1 MLHKIKLQNWKSHNE
16 TELEFKPGINVL
28 VGPMG
33 SGKSSVL
40 QAICFALF
48 GSVPEVKRRDVK
60 VSELVKRNS
69 GSQAAINLDVEAD
82 DKAFHIERIINNKG
96 TEATVRDTDGVMLA
110 GTNSTQATAFL
121 KNILKLDE
129 DTFLRTVYAK
139 QNEIDLFLQLNPQER
154 KTRLDELIGVHKFEA
169 ARRNCVKLANQLQ
182 VKTETKGN
190 LLRGLEPEKTLA
202 DIGNLE
208 TEISQ
213 FVLEARELENKV
225 ISAQTQKLS
234 KESELR
240 ELRNTFSEF
249 SRLEEQQRL
258 LIKQLNEIR
267 LKLKDSVI
275 SIVEVKSKQGEVL
288 ARIEYLD
295 NYKFELNRKIEQAG
309 KELVIVERQL
319 GIADNRLA
327 DVKLQVEKIS
337 AIKFELEQLTK
348 QISLE
353 NPKAEL
359 ERLEKEIKDMDKE
372 ISSAESEIRL
382 LRKHL
387 AELETAEGVCPTC
400 SRALEIEAK
409 EKLMH
414 DRALLID
421 NLIAKAE
428 KLNTEKEELD
438 LQKRKISE
446 FISQQEDLL
455 EEIKREPDFL
465 KQQADLTEQLANNQ
479 QILQNITT
487 NLEKSKSE
495 LKETEFNLSELRKQ
509 ESELREKLH
518 LAELKEQE
526 QGLNAELAGVQARLA
541 VKPDNSVLE
550 NAENN
555 YRIALQQYE
564 ELFARQRSIEFIAD
578 EKRKRLADLM
588 KKQKQAEQI
597 QLETADLHRKI
608 EFLQQFRNSLL
619 IAQESLRKEL
629 ISAVNELMSTLWN
642 KLYPYEKWIS
652 IQLEASDTDY
662 TLQLRAAEGD
672 WVNVAGFAS
681 GGERMLAALV
691 LRLAFAKILAPEFNI
706 LILDEPTHNL
716 DDAAINTLM
725 LALQEHLPEFLEQ
738 LFIVTHE
745 EKLAEVGNNII
756 RLA

>member
-1 MLHKIKLQNWKSHNE
+1 MITKVKLQNWKSHNE

-69 GSQAAINLDVEAD
+69 GSQAAIELTLETE
-82 DKAFHIERIINNKG
+82 DKTFHIMRIINSKG
-96 TEATVRDTDGVMLA
+96 SEATVRDADGVMLA
-110 GTNSTQATAFL
+110 GTNSTQVTAFL

-169 ARRNCVKLANQLQ
+169 ARKNCVKLTNQLE
-182 VKTETKGN
+182 VKAEAKIN
-190 LLRGLEPEKTLA
+190 LLKGLELEKVSV
-202 DIGNLE
+202 DINALE
-208 TEISQ
+208 SEISQ
-213 FVLEARELENKV
+213 LVSEARELENKV

-240 ELRNTFSEF
+240 ELRNVFNEF
-249 SRLEEQQRL
+249 NRFEEQQRL

-275 SIVEVKSKQGEVL
+275 SIVEVKSKQGEIL

-309 KELVIVERQL
+309 KELVITERQI

-327 DVKLQVEKIS
+327 DVKLQLEKIT

-348 QISLE
+348 QINLE

-359 ERLEKEIKDMDKE
+359 EKLENELKSHAKEIA
-372 ISSAESEIRL
+372 SAESEIRL

-387 AELETAEGVCPTC
+387 AELETAEGICPTC
-400 SRALEIEAK
+400 SRALEAETK
-409 EKLMH
+409 EKLIH
-414 DRALLID
+414 DRESIIN
-421 NLIAKAE
+421 NLIARAE
-428 KLNTEKEELD
+428 QLNAGKEELE

-455 EEIKREPDFL
+455 EETKKEPDFL
-465 KQQADLTEQLANNQ
+465 KQQADLTGQLANNQ
-479 QILQNITT
+479 QILQNINA
-487 NLEKSKSE
+487 NLEKSKTE
-495 LKETEFNLSELRKQ
+495 LREAEANSIELRKQ
-509 ESELREKLH
+509 ESELREQLH

-526 QGLNAELAGVQARLA
+526 QGLSAELADVQAKLA
-541 VKPDNSVLE
+541 TKPDVSALE
-550 NAENN
+550 NAETAF
-555 YRIALQQYE
+555 RTALQQYE
-564 ELFARQRSIEFIAD
+564 ELSARQRSIAFIAE
-578 EKRKRLADLM
+578 EKRKRLAEM
-588 KKQKQAEQI
+588 VKKQKQAEQL
-597 QLETADLHRKI
+597 QLETAELHRKI

-619 IAQESLRKEL
+619 VAQESLRKEL
-629 ISAVNELMSTLWN
+629 ISAVNELMSILWN
-642 KLYPYEKWIS
+642 KLYPYEKWTS

-662 TLQLRAAEGD
+662 TLQLRAAEGG

-691 LRLAFAKILAPEFNI
+691 LRLAFAKILAPQFNV
-706 LILDEPTHNL
+706 LFLDEPTHNL

>member
-1 MLHKIKLQNWKSHNE
+1 MIKKIKLQNWKSHNE

-69 GSQAAINLDVEAD
+69 GSQAAIELELETE
-82 DKAFHIERIINNKG
+82 DKTFQIMRIIGSKG
-96 TEATVRDTDGVMLA
+96 TEATVRDADGVMLA
-110 GTNSTQATAFL
+110 GTNSTQVTAFL

-154 KTRLDELIGVHKFEA
+154 KTRLDELIGVHRFEA
-169 ARRNCVKLANQLQ
+169 ARKNCVKLANQLE
-182 VKTETKGN
+182 VKAEAKGN
-190 LLRGLEPEKTLA
+190 LLKGLELEKVSV
-202 DIGNLE
+202 DIGVLE
-208 TEISQ
+208 NEISEL
-213 FVLEARELENKV
+213 VAESRELENKV

-240 ELRNTFSEF
+240 ELRNVFNEF
-249 SRLEEQQRL
+249 NRFEEQQRL

-275 SIVEVKSKQGEVL
+275 SIVEVKSKQGEIL
-288 ARIEYLD
+288 ARIEYVD

-309 KELVIVERQL
+309 KELVITERQI

-327 DVKLQVEKIS
+327 DAKLQLEKIT

-348 QISLE
+348 QINLE

-359 ERLEKEIKDMDKE
+359 EKFENELKSHDKE
-372 ISSAESEIRL
+372 IASAESEIRL

-387 AELETAEGVCPTC
+387 AELETAEGTCPTC
-400 SRALEIEAK
+400 SQVLETETK
-409 EKLMH
+409 EKLIR
-414 DRALLID
+414 DREIIISS
-421 NLIAKAE
+421 LIAKAE
-428 KLNTEKEELD
+428 QLNIEKEELE
-438 LQKRKISE
+438 LQKRKIFE

-455 EEIKREPDFL
+455 EEIKKEPDLL
-465 KQQADLTEQLANNQ
+465 KQEADLTGQLANNQ
-479 QILQNITT
+479 QILQDITA
-487 NLEKSKSE
+487 NLEKSKTE
-495 LKETEFNLSELRKQ
+495 LREAEANSIGLRKQ
-509 ESELREKLH
+509 ESELREQLH

-526 QGLNAELAGVQARLA
+526 QGLNAELANVQAKLA
-541 VKPDNSVLE
+541 TKPDVSALE
-550 NAENN
+550 NAETAF
-555 YRIALQQYE
+555 RTALQQYE
-564 ELFARQRSIEFIAD
+564 ELSARQRSITFIAE
-578 EKRKRLADLM
+578 EKRKRLSDLV

-597 QLETADLHRKI
+597 QLETAELQRKI

-619 IAQESLRKEL
+619 VAQESLRKEL
-629 ISAVNELMSTLWN
+629 IAAVNELMSVLWN

-672 WVNVAGFAS
+672 WVNVEGFAS

-691 LRLAFAKILAPEFNI
+691 LRLAFAKILAPQFNV

-738 LFIVTHE
+738 LFIITHE

-756 RLA
+756 RLT

>member
-1 MLHKIKLQNWKSHNE
+1 MIKKIKLQNWKSHNE

-69 GSQAAINLDVEAD
+69 GSQAAIELQLEAE
-82 DKAFHIERIINNKG
+82 DKTFHIMRIIDSKG
-96 TEATVRDTDGVMLA
+96 SEATVRDADGVMLA
-110 GTNSTQATAFL
+110 GTSSTQATAFL

-169 ARRNCVKLANQLQ
+169 ARKNCIKLANQLE
-182 VKTETKGN
+182 VKAETRGN
-190 LLRGLEPEKTLA
+190 LLRGLELEKVST
-202 DIGNLE
+202 DINALE
-208 TEISQ
+208 SEISQ
-213 FVLEARELENKV
+213 LVSEARELENKV

-240 ELRNTFSEF
+240 ELRNVFNEF
-249 SRLEEQQRL
+249 NRFEEQQRL

-275 SIVEVKSKQGEVL
+275 SIVEVKSKQGEIL

-295 NYKFELNRKIEQAG
+295 NYKFDLNRKIEQAN
-309 KELVIVERQL
+309 KELVITERQI

-327 DVKLQVEKIS
+327 DAKLQLEKIS

-348 QISLE
+348 KISVE

-359 ERLEKEIKDMDKE
+359 EKFENELKSHEKEIAL
-372 ISSAESEIRL
+372 AESEIRL

-387 AELETAEGVCPTC
+387 TELETAEGICPTC
-400 SRALEIEAK
+400 SRALEAETK
-409 EKLMH
+409 EKLIH
-414 DRALLID
+414 DRKSIID
-421 NLIAKAE
+421 NLITKAE
-428 KLNTEKEELD
+428 QLNAEKEELE

-455 EEIKREPDFL
+455 EEIKKEPDL
-465 KQQADLTEQLANNQ
+465 RKQEADLTGQLANNQ
-479 QILQNITT
+479 QILQNINA
-487 NLEKSKSE
+487 NLEKSKTE
-495 LKETEFNLSELRKQ
+495 LREAEANSIGLRKQ
-509 ESELREKLH
+509 ESELREQLH

-526 QGLNAELAGVQARLA
+526 QGLSAELADVQAKLA
-541 VKPDNSVLE
+541 TKPDVSALE
-550 NAENN
+550 NAENAF
-555 YRIALQQYE
+555 RTALQQYE
-564 ELFARQRSIEFIAD
+564 ELSARQRSIAFIAE
-578 EKRKRLADLM
+578 EKRKRLAEFV

-597 QLETADLHRKI
+597 QLETAELHRKI

-619 IAQESLRKEL
+619 TAQESLRKEL
-629 ISAVNELMSTLWN
+629 ITAVNELMSTLWN
-642 KLYPYEKWIS
+642 KLYPYEKWTS

-662 TLQLRAAEGD
+662 TLQLRAAEGG

-691 LRLAFAKILAPEFNI
+691 LRLAFAKILAPQFNV

-756 RLA
+756 RLI

>member
-1 MLHKIKLQNWKSHNE
+1 MIKKIKLQNWKSHNQ

-48 GSVPEVKRRDVK
+48 GSVPEVKRHDVK

-69 GSQAAINLDVEAD
+69 GSQAAIELQLETE
-82 DKAFHIERIINNKG
+82 DKTFHIMRIIDSKG
-96 TEATVRDTDGVMLA
+96 TEATVRDADGVMLA
-110 GTNSTQATAFL
+110 GTNSTQVTAFL

-169 ARRNCVKLANQLQ
+169 ARKNCIKLTNQLG
-182 VKTETKGN
+182 VKAEAKGH
-190 LLRGLEPEKTLA
+190 LLKGLELEKVSA
-202 DIGNLE
+202 DMGILE
-208 TEISQ
+208 NEISQ
-213 FVLEARELENKV
+213 LVSEANELENKV

-234 KESELR
+234 KESEVR
-240 ELRNTFSEF
+240 ELRNVFNEF
-249 SRLEEQQRL
+249 NRFEEQQRL
-258 LIKQLNEIR
+258 LIKQLNEIK

-275 SIVEVKSKQGEVL
+275 DIIEIKTKRNEVL
-288 ARIEYLD
+288 SRIEYLG

-327 DVKLQVEKIS
+327 DVKLQLEKIT

-348 QISLE
+348 QINLE

-359 ERLEKEIKDMDKE
+359 EKFENELKSHDKE
-372 ISSAESEIRL
+372 IALAESEIRL

-387 AELETAEGVCPTC
+387 AELETAEGTCPTC
-400 SRALEIEAK
+400 SRALEAETK
-409 EKLMH
+409 EKLIR
-414 DRALLID
+414 DRKSTID
-421 NLIAKAE
+421 NLIARAE
-428 KLNTEKEELD
+428 QLNVEKEELE

-455 EEIKREPDFL
+455 EEIKKEPDFL
-465 KQQADLTEQLANNQ
+465 KQQADLAEQLTNNQ
-479 QILQNITT
+479 QILQSINA
-487 NLEKSKSE
+487 NLEKSKKE
-495 LKETEFNLSELRKQ
+495 MEETETNLTDLRKQ
-509 ESELREKLH
+509 ESDLKEKLH

-526 QGLNAELAGVQARLA
+526 QGLNAELADVQAKLA
-541 VKPDNSVLE
+541 TKPDISALE
-550 NAENN
+550 NAENAF
-555 YRIALQQYE
+555 RTAMQQYE
-564 ELFARQRSIEFIAD
+564 ELSARQRSITFIAE
-578 EKRKRLADLM
+578 EKRKRLAEM
-588 KKQKQAEQI
+588 VKKQKQAEQI
-597 QLETADLHRKI
+597 QLETAELHRKI

-619 IAQESLRKEL
+619 TAQESLRKEL
-629 ISAVNELMSTLWN
+629 IAAVNELMSVLWN
-642 KLYPYEKWIS
+642 KLYPYEKWTS

-662 TLQLRAAEGD
+662 TLQLRAAEGG

-681 GGERMLAALV
+681 GGERMLAALA
-691 LRLAFAKILAPEFNI
+691 LRLAFAKILAPQFNI
-706 LILDEPTHNL
+706 LMLDEPTHNL
-716 DDAAINTLM
+716 DNAAINTLM

-756 RLA
+756 RLN